1 MQLTINTSELQDM
14 VGKASKCASNNKL
27 IPLTSLMSI
36 KVSNN
41 ILTLTTTDAT
51 NYLLVSKLDKVDCED
66 FEVSVIAD
74 LFTKL
79 IQKTTSD
86 SITLIVED
94 AILKV
99 KGNGTYTM
107 ELPLDE
113 NGGVIKFPNKVPDS
127 STELGVIKL
136 STVKTILAANKASL
150 ALNVE
155 VPALTC
161 YYCGDNVVTSD
172 RYKVCSTNIK
182 TFDEPKLITANL
194 MELLGILSKEDI
206 AVQYNKEHDCLLFE
220 TDLETVYAPVTDGV
234 ETFPI
239 TAINGL
245 IDQQFTSS
253 CKVSKS
259 AVLNVLDR
267 LSLFVSPYDKKGIY
281 LTFTKDGIAF
291 SSKKSSG
298 TEIVPY
304 ISSNNFADYTCC
316 IDIEMLKSQIAT
328 QDTDELEVYYGTEI
342 AIKLVNKN
350 ITQLVALIEDDR
362 VQEG

>member
-1 MQLTINTSELQDM
+1 MQLTINTQELQDM
-14 VGKASKCASNNKL
+14 VSKASKCVSNNKL

-36 KVSNN
+36 KVAGN

-51 NYLLVSKLDKVDCED
+51 NYFQVSKLDKVDCED
-66 FEVSVIAD
+66 FEVSVLAD
-74 LFTKL
+74 TFTKL
-79 IQKTTSD
+79 VQKTTSD
-86 SITLIVED
+86 TITLTVD
-94 AILKV
+94 NAILKV
-99 KGNGTYTM
+99 KGNGTYTI

-113 NGGVIKFPNKVPDS
+113 NGSVIKFPNKMPES
-127 STELGVIKL
+127 LIEAGTIKL
-136 STVKTILAANKASL
+136 STVKTILSANKASL

-155 VPALTC
+155 VPSLTC
-161 YYCGDNVVTSD
+161 YYCADSVVTSD
-172 RYKVCSTNIK
+172 RYKVCSTNVK
-182 TFDEPKLITANL
+182 TFGEPRLITANL

-206 AVQYNKEHDCLLFE
+206 SVLYSETHNCLVFE
-220 TDLETVYAPVTDGV
+220 TDLESVYAPITDGV
-234 ETFPI
+234 DTFPI
-239 TAINGL
+239 TAINSL
-245 IDQQFTSS
+245 ISQEFSSS

-259 AVLNVLDR
+259 AVLNLLDR

-281 LTFTKDGIAF
+281 LTFTQEGIAF

-304 ISSNNFADYTCC
+304 ISSTSFVPYTCC

-328 QDTDELEVYYGTEI
+328 QDTDDLELYYGSEI

-362 VQEG
+362 AEVE